1 MPELVRGGSILTKNE
16 QLKFQRLERLLE
28 AERQRAEKAWVAYR
42 ETLYELVDIQMRL
55 EGVQKAL
62 DDKFE
67 DDK

>member
-28 AERQRAEKAWVAYR
+28 AERQRAEKAWEAYR
-42 ETLYELVDIQMRL
+42 LTLYELVDIKMRL
-55 EGVQKAL
+55 EGVQRAL
-62 DDKFE
+62 DEKFG

>member
-1 MPELVRGGSILTKNE
+1 LTKTE
-16 QLKFQRLERLLE
+16 QLKFERLQRLLE
-28 AERQRAEKAWVAYR
+28 AERQRAEKAWEAYR
-42 ETLYELVDIQMRL
+42 KTLYELVDIKMRL